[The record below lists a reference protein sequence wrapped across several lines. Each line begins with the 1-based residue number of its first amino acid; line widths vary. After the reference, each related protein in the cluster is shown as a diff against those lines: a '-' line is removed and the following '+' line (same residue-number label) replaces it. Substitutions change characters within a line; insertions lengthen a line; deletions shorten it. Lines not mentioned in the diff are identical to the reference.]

1 MGVGLAFNDS
11 LIRTLSPL
19 FQSSISSDSRL
30 SYMISC
36 SDSPLFS
43 YFIWEALIRST
54 DSRLLSR
61 GLTGAVTC
69 YSYIRLFSMPIS
81 TSDTSNTLLTVTV
94 ERGRTLSSWLYFS
107 GESAALVS
115 YFRFFLFGKSS
126 ASCLSCSRYSRSSES
141 LLRGLQSLLK
151 FSPNSSI
158 FFSAKFYL
166 IVSVNTT
173 MLLFSLYTFFVSR
186 VQLLCTIQLFLSLGV
201 QRSRFFES
209 SLNNDRVLL

>member
-54 DSRLLSR
+54 DSRLLSG
-61 GLTGAVTC
+61 GLTGTVTC

-81 TSDTSNTLLTVTV
+81 TSDTSNTLLTVAV
-94 ERGRTLSSWLYFS
+94 ESSLGFSSGMTGRTFSSCFYFF
-107 GESAALVS
+107 GEPATSVS
-115 YFRFFLFGKSS
+115 YFRLFLFEESTISICLGCSS
-126 ASCLSCSRYSRSSES
+126 SSS
-141 LLRGLQSLLK
+141 DS
-151 FSPNSSI
+151 
-158 FFSAKFYL
+158 
-166 IVSVNTT
+166 
-173 MLLFSLYTFFVSR
+173 
-186 VQLLCTIQLFLSLGV
+186 
-201 QRSRFFES
+201 
-209 SLNNDRVLL
+209 D